1 MLLNAK
7 ETPADF
13 GVYAFGHFQSQIA
26 ARYYRLQ
33 VPLVG
38 LHQRGLANVY
48 FDDGQVNRQYAMQVM
63 SGAHIALS
71 WNLSGDVGLQTA
83 KDFRE
88 TMKPIMKEGALL
100 IPPAYVLDMDDALEY
115 VHPMNTSYCTWGIRR
130 WDGSFMEDGDKL
142 TVPTPDGGERVLW
155 QDGVSQDEG
164 RIYTVKGA
172 NERIAQHYEIA
183 RTARGVTVT
192 TPFLA
197 ELYKE
202 QGVKNVYVFPNSVI
216 EEDYYFPNLAPHEG
230 VRIIW
235 QGSTSHFEDWMPVSD
250 ALVEVLKEN
259 PSAKLVVW
267 GAIFPW
273 MRKLIAPEQLE
284 LHGWDDYAAYKIKRP
299 CLDADINLCPLVDS
313 PFNRAKS
320 AIKWYEGSLGPRP
333 EATLAANVG
342 PYQEIESG
350 KTGLLYN
357 NAQEFKE
364 QLTALIR
371 NEELRKT
378 LGHRAREWVL
388 ANRSANKTVL
398 GLFEFYHD
406 LKRQQRMEALSL

>member
-1 MLLNAK
+1 
-7 ETPADF
+7 
-13 GVYAFGHFQSQIA
+13 
-26 ARYYRLQ
+26 
-33 VPLVG
+33 
-38 LHQRGLANVY
+38 
-48 FDDGQVNRQYAMQVM
+48 
-63 SGAHIALS
+63 
-71 WNLSGDVGLQTA
+71 
-83 KDFRE
+83 
-88 TMKPIMKEGALL
+88 
-100 IPPAYVLDMDDALEY
+100 
-115 VHPMNTSYCTWGIRR
+115 
-130 WDGSFMEDGDKL
+130 
-142 TVPTPDGGERVLW
+142 
-155 QDGVSQDEG
+155 GVSQDEG

-333 EATLAANVG
+333 EATLAAN
-342 PYQEIESG
+342 
-350 KTGLLYN
+350 
-357 NAQEFKE
+357 
-364 QLTALIR
+364 
-371 NEELRKT
+371 
-378 LGHRAREWVL
+378 
-388 ANRSANKTVL
+388 
-398 GLFEFYHD
+398 
-406 LKRQQRMEALSL
+406 